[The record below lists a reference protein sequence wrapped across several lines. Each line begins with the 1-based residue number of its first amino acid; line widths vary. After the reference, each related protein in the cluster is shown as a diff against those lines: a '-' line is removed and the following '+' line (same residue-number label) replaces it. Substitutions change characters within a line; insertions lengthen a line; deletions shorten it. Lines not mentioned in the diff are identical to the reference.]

1 MRNPN
6 TRRGCAHCPASA
18 AAPVRPAGFV
28 LPVVLVMIV
37 IMTTVVLFTV
47 RRGTLDAQLAGNDS
61 RRTINDSATEYVL
74 RYCELWVATSLPGET
89 PQEGGYAQPP
99 LVIDAPPR
107 DEDPAWRSGS
117 NWADK
122 SVALAADLH
131 DANIQHGQCLIED
144 ARSELAITGSA
155 GGRYVTHNEAATDGG
170 VGPSN
175 DPNLWRKFRITARA
189 SGNVAGGAR
198 TNYSQS
204 EVRLY
209 VGR

>member
-1 MRNPN
+1 MTSFPAPFLDN
-6 TRRGCAHCPASA
+6 RRLATGALA
-18 AAPVRPAGFV
+18 ARRRGFV

-74 RYCELWVATSLPGET
+74 RYCELWVATSLPGAT
-89 PQEGGYAQPP
+89 ARSGYAQPP
-99 LVIDAPPR
+99 VVIDAPAR
-107 DEDPAWRSGS
+107 DKDPAWRDGG
-117 NWADK
+117 NWTDK
-122 SVALAADLH
+122 SVALADDLR

-144 ARSELAITGSA
+144 ASAELADSA
-155 GGRYVTHNEAATDGG
+155 GGGGRFLSNNETATDGG
-170 VGPSN
+170 VGPNSSR
-175 DPNLWRKFRITARA
+175 DLFRKFRITARV
-189 SGNVAGGAR
+189 SGKVAGGAR
-198 TNYSQS
+198 TNYAQS